1 MNKSEIIT
9 KLKDKK
15 TVRAFGL
22 CSKEEQTVY
31 KEADKK
37 NCLCVSDVGT
47 WVLPVKQGFDKRITY
62 AINDD
67 WEPEPEYDKRPVLIS
82 DSGMCRIE
90 IPHTNDTYNVMV
102 AAGDK
107 DFDMYFFENLHG
119 NQVYVAP
126 HDVATA
132 ISDGQKVFGKFRR
145 P

>member
-1 MNKSEIIT
+1 MTDKEIIQ

-62 AINDD
+62 AINED
-67 WEPEPEYDKRPVLIS
+67 WEPESEYNDSPVS
-82 DSGMCRIE
+82 TSKDGFCRIQ
-90 IPHTNDTYNVMV
+90 IPRTGDTWNVMV
-102 AAGDK
+102 AASDK
-107 DFDMYFFENLHG
+107 DFKEYSYFCKGQH
-119 NQVYVAP
+119 YVIPPEKVSTWMA
-126 HDVATA
+126 
-132 ISDGQKVFGKFRR
+132 DGKEIFGKFRKS
-145 P
+145 

>member
-1 MNKSEIIT
+1 MTDKEIIQ

-62 AINDD
+62 AINED
-67 WEPEPEYDKRPVLIS
+67 WEPEPEYDYRPVLIS
-82 DSGMCRIE
+82 DSGMCGIE

-107 DFDMYFFENLHG
+107 DFNVYFYDQPNDRRA
-119 NQVYVAP
+119 YVSP
-126 HDVATA
+126 DCVANA
-132 ISDGQKVFGKFRR
+132 MADGKTVFGRFRKS
-145 P
+145 